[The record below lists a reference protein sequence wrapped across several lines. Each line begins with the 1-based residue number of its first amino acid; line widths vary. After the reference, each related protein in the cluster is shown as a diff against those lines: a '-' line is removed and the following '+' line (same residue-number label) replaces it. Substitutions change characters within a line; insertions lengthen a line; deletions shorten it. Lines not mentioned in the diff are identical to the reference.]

1 MKKRKLST
9 VTSSP
14 SLSTN
19 ENNIKRKIAS
29 SNNETYFNNNNNEL
43 NRKIIYEN
51 KETNNKIITIKQF
64 ATSYFCTELIKLAER
79 IGFETTKD
87 TTYKQKTIDLEID
100 QHQSLKNYILSRTN
114 FISYLTTN
122 LRSAI

>member
-29 SNNETYFNNNNNEL
+29 SSSSLSNNNNNNNNETYFNNNNNEL

-87 TTYKQKTIDLEID
+87 TTYKQKTIDLEIMK
-100 QHQSLKNYILSRTN
+100 LINIKV
-114 FISYLTTN
+114 
-122 LRSAI
+122 